1 MAERVQFRSIG
12 NPEWAYAWY
21 DRSLDYDLRRHGPY
35 VADHAGMFMV
45 YSDWPTQHSHES
57 CVPADRFTDWIN
69 SLAAHLVATPEDAK
83 AFIESWPRSNPDNEK
98 IVLACKIKYR
108 EDKRQWY
115 SLAEE
120 KVSASESKRN
130 DRRWEDVPSWAD
142 GSFKAVFGI
151 VCHGYG
157 DLIYRYQLAEDC
169 KTVYRRVTGNSA
181 GYDAAEKL
189 VDVDYSAVMAAWRIC
204 RDLITAER
212 LRDDAVRCWNRKT
225 EDDAYNASIGAKE
238 QVPA

>member
-1 MAERVQFRSIG
+1 
-12 NPEWAYAWY
+12 
-21 DRSLDYDLRRHGPY
+21 
-35 VADHAGMFMV
+35 MFMV

-83 AFIESWPRSNPDNEK
+83 AFIESWPRSNPDNAK

-238 QVPA
+238 QVLA